1 MSCSVFFVSQ
11 FSRAE
16 PDSSILRSPVVQ
28 TESGAVVGKIE
39 AVTHGETVYEYLGIP
54 YAEPPVGELRF
65 AAPKPAK
72 PWSGSKEATEFG
84 AECPQTAV
92 PIPGLVLTEKDE
104 KNEDCL
110 FLNVFVPSSTKPN
123 DTKAVMV
130 WIHGGGFQY
139 GSSNIYR
146 GGVLAA
152 FNDVIIVTLNYRL
165 GVLGFINAPGTDVKG
180 NYGMLDQVL
189 ALKWVQNN
197 IANFGGDPNKVTIF
211 GESAGGVSVSLHLIS
226 PLSKGLFQRAIMHS
240 GVSSMPSFS
249 GKVIKPIQLEWYAKR
264 INCSLGSD
272 IVECVRSKSVED
284 IVSVQSLFLLERYI
298 GPQDIIGPIVDG
310 EFLPDLPVN
319 LFETGKFHD
328 VDVISGVAS
337 NEGALFAMMMPP
349 DLVKDGVER
358 TVFESFVRYELFYSD
373 FQGKSPLIEDLIIF
387 QYSDHADPLNK
398 TAIRQSLMDCASDAM
413 FVAPAIKE
421 AKALAKAGRLPRV
434 YVFDHRPTFARTPE
448 WMGVIHGIDIAF
460 TFGFA
465 FMEKT
470 RLSPIRETFLENFT
484 EIEKGFSLQVM
495 KMFTDFAKYGTP
507 NPPES
512 GPAAVTWPHFTME
525 EQEYLVLDVKPR
537 VKRRYK
543 AENMAFWNE
552 MISKVSKFLNQKG
565 EEIFQKAAK
574 DEL

>member
-1 MSCSVFFVSQ
+1 MKVEYFKTIRRDFAEILENVSDCRAFT
-11 FSRAE
+11 FS
-16 PDSSILRSPVVQ
+16 LRPFS
-28 TESGAVVGKIE
+28 VVGHI
-39 AVTHGETVYEYLGIP
+39 ATAFNL
-54 YAEPPVGELRF
+54 L
-65 AAPKPAK
+65 KPLF
-72 PWSGSKEATEFG
+72 W
-84 AECPQTAV
+84 C
-92 PIPGLVLTEKDE
+92 LDE

-180 NYGMLDQVL
+180 NYGMLDQVWHSFLYTFQFRYHNHRRRQNSHFDYQLLNLESFYTGVASRRQVVFFARVTNKRPLNEANFLFFLLSQIKVL

-249 GKVIKPIQLEWYAKR
+249 EKVIKPIQLEWYAKR

-398 TAIRQSLMDCASDAM
+398 IAIRQSLMDCASDAM

-421 AKALAKAGRLPRV
+421 AKKLAKV
-434 YVFDHRPTFARTPE
+434 
-448 WMGVIHGIDIAF
+448 
-460 TFGFA
+460 
-465 FMEKT
+465 
-470 RLSPIRETFLENFT
+470 
-484 EIEKGFSLQVM
+484 
-495 KMFTDFAKYGTP
+495 KYF
-507 NPPES
+507 N
-512 GPAAVTWPHFTME
+512 
-525 EQEYLVLDVKPR
+525 YYNK
-537 VKRRYK
+537 K
-543 AENMAFWNE
+543 
-552 MISKVSKFLNQKG
+552 
-565 EEIFQKAAK
+565 
-574 DEL
+574 